1 MSFDRRM
8 FLQTTGLGIAAAA
21 TCSQAAQA
29 QDARDGETRRPTPP
43 PDGRQE
49 LPTKADLGSLH
60 PLVAQLAEKNHYPYS
75 FLGDR
80 FPTLADFKAAGREK
94 VLEIFGTPPPAVK
107 PEAEIVDRQEF
118 DDFVREKIV
127 FSTTPHFRVPAYV
140 HIPRGLKG
148 RAPAIV
154 DLHSH
159 GGMFLFGKEKVID
172 FGQNHPVMTKYHATN
187 YEGRPTTTALVRRGY
202 VVITIDAFMFGERRL
217 WLEEDRDYG
226 WDRSQYSVEDADHL
240 NRRCRG
246 KESTLAKSLA
256 LAGLNWPGIVTWD
269 DMRTVDYLLTR
280 PEVDPARIG
289 CLGVSFGGWRTLFL
303 AGLDERI
310 AAACIV
316 GFMSTVKPMLQRHI
330 DTHSWVHFVPEL
342 HRWLDLPDVASM
354 MAPKPL
360 LVQQCRQDGL
370 FPLVGMEQSVEKL
383 AAVYAKA
390 GAREQFSGR
399 FYDVPHRFDV
409 AMQDDAFAWLDQNL
423 K

>member
-1 MSFDRRM
+1 MSFDRRK
-8 FLQTTGLGIAAAA
+8 FLASTGIGIAAAA

-29 QDARDGETRRPTPP
+29 QDERDGETHRPTPP
-43 PDGRQE
+43 PDGRQAI
-49 LPTKADLGSLH
+49 PTKADLGSLY
-60 PLVAQLAEKNHYPYS
+60 PVVAQLAEKNRYPYS
-75 FLGDR
+75 FVGDR
-80 FPTLADFKAAGREK
+80 FATLADFKAAGRAK
-94 VLEIFGTPPPAVK
+94 VLEIFGTPPAAVE
-107 PEAEIVDRQEF
+107 PQAEVVDRQQF
-118 DDFVREKIV
+118 ADYVREKIV

-148 RAPAIV
+148 RAPAII

-240 NRRCRG
+240 NRKCRA

-256 LAGLNWPGIVTWD
+256 LAGCNWPGIVTWD

-370 FPLVGMEQSVEKL
+370 FPLVGMEQSVEKI

-390 GAREQFSGR
+390 DAREQFSGR
-399 FYDVPHRFDV
+399 FYDVPHRFDM
-409 AMQDDAFAWLDQNL
+409 AMQDDAFAWLDRML